1 MKNIIYDYLIF
12 KLGNEYTDY
21 EPDLISIPPYE
32 FIENGLSLKPYEY
45 FGGIYEI
52 LELRTKHILLYFN
65 ADILMRVEFLYPGNL
80 LDFLKQKLEEIQGI
94 ELPEYMMLILRM
106 DKKFSVLMYQNKLLQ
121 NNLNQRNE

>member
-1 MKNIIYDYLIF
+1 MKNNIYDYLIF
-12 KLGNEYTDY
+12 KLDSEYTDY
-21 EPDLISIPPYE
+21 EQDLISIPPYE
-32 FIENGLSLKPYEY
+32 FIENGLSLEPYEY
-45 FGGIYEI
+45 FGDINEV

-65 ADILMRVEFLYPGNL
+65 ADVLMRVEFLYPGNI

-94 ELPEYMMLILRM
+94 ELPEYVMLILRM